1 MGHRAEL
8 PSSDLLH
15 IPDGH
20 LFTKLP
26 KVWGA
31 IGLACL
37 AGSWFAAGGDSHV
50 FAPSFLVAFL
60 FGLSLALGAL
70 FFTMIQFAAR
80 AGWSVTVRRTAE
92 SLMAPLPFFAVL
104 FLGVYV
110 FRDFLF
116 SHWIGVTAETTDDKI
131 LIRKLPYLNEGFWTV
146 RAIIYFALWSGFSFV
161 FRKLSVKQD
170 AEGGEAIT
178 GRLQLLSYP
187 GIIAFGI
194 TATFAAID
202 WNMSINPHFYSTMWG
217 VQFFAG
223 CFVSAVCMIALIHLA
238 LHRTGLIGSAVNQEH
253 YHDLGKLIF
262 AFTVF
267 WAYVSFSQYFLIWYA
282 NIPEETLFYSTRSE
296 TWGVLGAMLM
306 AGHFGAPFLFMMPRT
321 VKKTPWALMV
331 GCLWMIVFHYLD
343 LYYNVMPNFSP
354 DSVHFSAVDILSVL
368 GVFGIYF
375 AIVTTVMRKAALVPL
390 KDPRLSES
398 LNFQN
403 I

>member
-1 MGHRAEL
+1 
-8 PSSDLLH
+8 
-15 IPDGH
+15 
-20 LFTKLP
+20 
-26 KVWGA
+26 
-31 IGLACL
+31 
-37 AGSWFAAGGDSHV
+37 V

-70 FFTMIQFAAR
+70 FFTMVQFAAR

-92 SLMAPLPFFAVL
+92 SLMAPLPVFAIL
-104 FLGVYV
+104 FLGVYF

-116 SHWIGVTAETTDDKI
+116 SHWIGVTADNTDDQI
-131 LIRKLPYLNEGFWTV
+131 LIRKLPYLNESFWTV
-146 RAIIYFALWSGFSFV
+146 RAVIYFVLWSGFSFI
-161 FRKLSVKQD
+161 FRKLSIQQD
-170 AEGGEAIT
+170 SEGGEALT

-187 GIIAFGI
+187 GIIAFAF

-223 CFVSAVCMIALIHLA
+223 CFVSAVSMIALIHLA

-282 NIPEETLFYSTRSE
+282 NIPEETLFYSSRGDD
-296 TWGVLGAMLM
+296 WAVLGAMLM

-321 VKKTPWALMV
+321 VKKTPWALML

-354 DSVHFSAVDILSVL
+354 ETVNFGAVDLLAVV

-375 AIVTTVMRKAALVPL
+375 AIVTTMMRKAALVPL
-390 KDPRLSES
+390 KDPRLGES